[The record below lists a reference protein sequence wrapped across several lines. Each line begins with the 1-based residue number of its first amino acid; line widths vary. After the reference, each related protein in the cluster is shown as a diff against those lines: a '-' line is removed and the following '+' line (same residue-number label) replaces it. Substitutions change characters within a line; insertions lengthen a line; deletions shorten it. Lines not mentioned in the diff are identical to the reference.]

1 MIVSNHGGR
10 VLDGAP
16 SAISVLP
23 NIVQALGGSVPVLMD
38 SGVRRGSDVFKA
50 LALGAD
56 AVLVGRPVVCGLAV
70 AGALG
75 VSHVLRLLRD
85 ELEVTMALT
94 GCRTLADITPDRV
107 IPDAHRVT

>member
-1 MIVSNHGGR
+1 
-10 VLDGAP
+10 
-16 SAISVLP
+16 
-23 NIVQALGGSVPVLMD
+23 MD

-107 IPDAHRVT
+107 IPDAHRLT